1 MLPPREWYT
10 YTDDACTAPT
20 SLPERLRMNPEAV
33 LALLVLAL
41 LADTGVSVL
50 ARALQL
56 RHQPD
61 TPPPELAE
69 RLDAGTYARGR
80 AYARDLARVGYLAD
94 GVRLAAWLGLLLSG
108 ALGAWYAATASWTD
122 DGWLTPLL
130 FLALVGL
137 AFDLLGL
144 PFDVYRTFIVEARY
158 GFNTTSPATFVRD
171 RLTGYALA
179 IALGGALLALLFWS
193 IERWGSAFWIPYA
206 ALAAVVLVLLN
217 TFMTSVLLPLFNKL
231 TPLPDGELKA
241 AISDYV
247 RRTGFEIADTYVMD
261 GSKRSRKANA
271 FFAGLGR
278 QKKVVLFDTL
288 IEHHPTSEVV
298 AVLAHEVGHARL
310 RHLPRLL
317 LGSIASVTLLLFV
330 LSLAVDSATLS
341 QALGASERVVA
352 LNLVAFMLLFTPVS
366 SAIGVLTNALS
377 RRFEYQAD
385 AFAARTH
392 GPAAMRSALMRLTT
406 DAHAAPLS
414 HPLYEWL
421 HMSHPASVDRL
432 RALDRLCALD
442 RGA

>member
-1 MLPPREWYT
+1 M
-10 YTDDACTAPT
+10 
-20 SLPERLRMNPEAV
+20 SPEAV
-33 LALLVLAL
+33 LALLVVVL
-41 LADTGVSVL
+41 LADTGLGTL
-50 ARALQL
+50 ARALQI

-80 AYARDLARVGYLAD
+80 AYARDLTRLGYLAD

-108 ALGAWYAATASWTD
+108 ALGAWYAAVVSWTG
-122 DGWLTPLL
+122 DGWLTPLS

-144 PFDVYRTFIVEARY
+144 PFDAYRTFVVEARY
-158 GFNTTSPATFVRD
+158 GFNTTAPATFVRD

-179 IALGGALLALLFWS
+179 LALGGALLALLFWS
-193 IERWGSAFWIPYA
+193 IERWDSAFWIPYA
-206 ALAAVVLVLLN
+206 ALAAVLLVLLN
-217 TFMTSVLLPLFNKL
+217 TFMTSLLLPLFNKL
-231 TPLPDGELKA
+231 TPLPDGELKS

-247 RRTGFEIADTYVMD
+247 RRAGFAIADPYVMD

-271 FFAGLGR
+271 FFAGFGR

-288 IEHHPTSEVV
+288 IERHPTSEVV
-298 AVLAHEVGHARL
+298 AVVAHEVGHARL

-317 LGSIASVTLLLFV
+317 LASIASVTLLLFV
-330 LSLAVDSATLS
+330 LSRVVDSSTLS

-352 LNLVAFMLLFTPVS
+352 LNLVAFVLLFTPVS
-366 SAIGVLTNALS
+366 TAIGVLTNALS

-385 AFAARTH
+385 AFAGRTH
-392 GPAAMRSALMRLTT
+392 TPAAMRSALIRLTT
-406 DAHAAPLS
+406 DAHAAPLG

-421 HMSHPASVDRL
+421 YMSHPATVDRV
-432 RALDRLCALD
+432 RALERVGALE